1 MKVTAAHS
9 NNLKYLSLVTLT
21 LQNAILG
28 LSMRYGRTRP
38 GDLFLSSTAVVMA
51 EVVKLVTS
59 LFLVY
64 LEEGKH
70 LGRLHTALYQTIV
83 KQPLDTL
90 KICVPSMLYI
100 IQNNLLYVSASHL
113 DAATYQVTY
122 QLKILT
128 TAVFA
133 VIILRRRL
141 LPTQWAALV
150 FLVVGVASVQLAQ
163 TSEDGGT
170 AATRQ
175 QSMPPGDGPT
185 QNRLLGFSAALGACF
200 LSGLAGIYFEK
211 MLKGADISIWMR
223 NIQLS
228 LLSLPFGLLTCA
240 VNDGAQLAAYGFFYG
255 YDGFVVYLVILQAV
269 GGLIVAVVVKYAD
282 NILKGFATSLAIIIS
297 CVASIYLFDF
307 SLSLQFTVGAALVI
321 GSIFLYGYDPA
332 SKSAKSILSGTR
344 TTPKSLAEAEE
355 RLLAEKV

>member
-1 MKVTAAHS
+1 MAPKSAS

-28 LSMRYGRTRP
+28 LSMRYARTRTGP
-38 GDLFLSSTAVVMA
+38 MFLSSTAVVMA
-51 EVVKLVTS
+51 EVVKLLSS
-59 LFLVY
+59 LVLVFM
-64 LEEGKH
+64 EEGKNVH
-70 LGRLHTALYQTIV
+70 RLRTALHSTIV
-83 KQPLDTL
+83 KQPIDTL
-90 KICVPSMLYI
+90 KICVPSFLYI
-100 IQNNLLYVSASHL
+100 LQNNLLYVSASHL

-133 VIILRRRL
+133 VIILRKRL

-150 FLVVGVASVQLAQ
+150 ALVVGVASVQLAQ
-163 TSEDGGT
+163 TDSSGT
-170 AATRQ
+170 AASRQ
-175 QSMPPGDGPT
+175 QQMPGEPD

-200 LSGLAGIYFEK
+200 LSGFAGIYFEK

-228 LLSLPFGLLTCA
+228 LLSLPFGLVTCF
-240 VNDGAQLAAYGFFYG
+240 VNDGSKLTSDGFFYG
-255 YDGFVVYLVILQAV
+255 YDGFIWYLILLQAG

-297 CVASIYLFDF
+297 CVASMYLFDF
-307 SLSLQFTVGAALVI
+307 NLTIQFTFGAALVI
-321 GSIFLYGYDPA
+321 ASIFLYGYDPNAA
-332 SKSAKSILSGTR
+332 SKQKIIKMSPESK
-344 TTPKSLAEAEE
+344 E
-355 RLLAEKV
+355 RLLLEEKV